1 MLAMMVLVCEQRVS
15 VSQQSK
21 PFCEQHV
28 PDDKNYTLSK
38 NTFFPDD
45 IVFLH
50 WMGFY
55 FITIFHVESA
65 NCLNS
70 SAARAHSL

>member
-38 NTFFPDD
+38 NTFFPMTL
-45 IVFLH
+45 FSYTG
-50 WMGFY
+50 WGFILLL
-55 FITIFHVESA
+55 FSMLEV
-65 NCLNS
+65 
-70 SAARAHSL
+70 